1 MRQYQISIP
10 EPCTEK
16 WQEMSPTEKGAYC
29 KKCSK
34 EVVDFTQV
42 SQLELSRKLAT
53 GESLCGRFRRD
64 QLDRPLPVLSRNSW
78 KQKIAALGFSVLLS
92 ASCSKE
98 TILPNQEIET
108 RQDGLSTKP
117 LYIEVGIPATA
128 ANTIILSGIITDG
141 EMPLPGAS
149 VVLKGTQLGVQADLE
164 GFFELE
170 IPTAE
175 INTTPEL
182 VVSHLGFETYSHKIQ
197 DWVYELN
204 IVLEQEL
211 TILGEVIIVA
221 SKQ

>member
-1 MRQYQISIP
+1 MRQFKITIP

-16 WQEMSPTEKGAYC
+16 WQEMSPTEKGANC
-29 KKCSK
+29 EKCSK
-34 EVVDFTQV
+34 EVIDFTQV
-42 SQLELSRKLAT
+42 SQMELSRRLA
-53 GESLCGRFRRD
+53 SVDALCGRFRRD

-78 KQKIAALGFSVLLS
+78 KQKVAALGFSVLLS

-98 TILPNQEIET
+98 SIVPNPGIET
-108 RQDGLSTKP
+108 QQAALSAKP
-117 LYIEVGIPATA
+117 LYIEVGIPEATT
-128 ANTIILSGIITDG
+128 NTMIISGTITDG

-170 IPTAE
+170 IP
-175 INTTPEL
+175 PEQAQNATEL
-182 VVSHLGFETYSHKIQ
+182 IVTYIGFEAYYHKIEEGV
-197 DWVYELN
+197 DELN

>member
-34 EVVDFTQV
+34 EVIDFTQV
-42 SQLELSRKLAT
+42 SQLELSRRLAK
-53 GESLCGRFRRD
+53 GEVLCGRFRRD

-78 KQKIAALGFSVLLS
+78 KQKAAALGFSVLLS

-98 TILPNQEIET
+98 TIIPNQEIET
-108 RQDGLSTKP
+108 RQDGLSAKP
-117 LYIEVGIPATA
+117 LYIKVGKPLVVTSS
-128 ANTIILSGIITDG
+128 IIVSGIITDG

-149 VVLKGTQLGVQADLE
+149 VVLKGTRLGVQADFE

-170 IPTAE
+170 IP
-175 INTTPEL
+175 PEQAQNATEL
-182 VVSHLGFETYSHKIQ
+182 IVAYIGFETYSHKIKEGII
-197 DWVYELN
+197 ELV
-204 IVLEQEL
+204 IVLEPDESP
-211 TILGEVIIVA
+211 LGEVILTRVN
-221 SKQ
+221 